1 MTSRLLADLPPLVT
15 LLIFIAVAV
24 GIVLVVS
31 WLFYD
36 KFILWA
42 QFTPAP
48 EKSGDDGDVET
59 PAEPVVPSTYDLFGR
74 LVGFATLA
82 FVFMLA
88 FVLNTFWS
96 NVQAAQSATQS
107 EAANLARLSS
117 LTADIPDRASADAIQ
132 QAIVAYAESMAE
144 EQWPLLSMADGPGA
158 SSAAIDANFALVQ
171 TIRQAQEADT
181 SSSNIWSWIDS
192 TVSDLGDDSEDR
204 LAQLPASSAST
215 RVWMVIILGLAM
227 LLMTTAFFPTRVKAY
242 RVCISILAA
251 LTALLVFVMVQ
262 ASNPYAQHVTPE
274 NFMQAKQSAS
284 S

>member
-1 MTSRLLADLPPLVT
+1 MTSRFLTDLPPLAT

-42 QFTPAP
+42 QMPPKP
-48 EKSGDDGDVET
+48 EENKDGEESST

-144 EQWPLLSMADGPGA
+144 EQWPLLSVADGPGA
-158 SSAAIDANFALVQ
+158 SAAAIDANIALVQ
-171 TIRQAQEADT
+171 TVRQAQATDT
-181 SSSNIWSWIDS
+181 SSSMVWNWIYS
-192 TVSDLGDDSEDR
+192 TLSDLGDDAEDR
-204 LAQLPASSAST
+204 LAQLPASSASA
-215 RVWMVIILGLAM
+215 RVWMVIILGIAM

-242 RVCISILAA
+242 RVSISILAA

-274 NFMQAKQSAS
+274 NFLQAKQSAS